1 MTEPTTEA
9 AAEPGGLRAKDLY
22 QFWWLHDARWY
33 QGVLKRFGQDAA
45 NEINAEA
52 VRFVGRR
59 VAAWHARAHPI
70 GPDGPTAAELAGHVD
85 AILRLMGAGTMSE
98 VSQEV
103 IGEDEFETLVS
114 KSFALRMLR
123 AAGTLDGYDCPCL
136 ELRAGWFEGLRT
148 TVDDSCVSCQRTG
161 SDACRFRAV
170 LRRDPDGAQGRQA
183 PDAAPIS

>member
-1 MTEPTTEA
+1 MPEPA
-9 AAEPGGLRAKDLY
+9 RPRAEDLY

-33 QGVLKRFGQDAA
+33 QGVLKRFGQEAA

-59 VAAWHARAHPI
+59 VAAWHARANPV
-70 GPDGPTAAELAGHVD
+70 GPDGPDAAELAGHID
-85 AILRLMGAGTMSE
+85 AVLRLMGAATMSE

-103 IGEDEFETLVS
+103 IDDDEFETRVS

-123 AAGTLDGYDCPCL
+123 AAGTLDGYDCPCM

-148 TVDDSCVSCQRTG
+148 TVEDSCVSCQRTG

-170 LRRDPDGAQGRQA
+170 IRRDPA
-183 PDAAPIS
+183 PALPR